1 MRFKL
6 NCEFQMEVVSGHAKA
21 DVDSN
26 IDTQIGDTAIV
37 RITPDKTCTNR
48 AVVRFRNFYRGS
60 FKKIFYF

>member
-1 MRFKL
+1 
-6 NCEFQMEVVSGHAKA
+6 MEVVSGHAKA